1 MLIGIDPLLGGELLK
16 LLDEMGHGD
25 RFAVV
30 DRNYPASSS
39 GRPVVRLG
47 DVTVSRAISA
57 VLGVFPLD
65 AFVEHP
71 LERMEGDSDS
81 PTEVQRDVLAVAREA
96 FGADL
101 DYAAIPRLE
110 FYERAKT
117 ARFILH
123 TLDPRPYGCFI
134 LQKGV
139 VEPGTTV

>member
-30 DRNYPASSS
+30 DRNYPAASS
-39 GRPVVRLG
+39 GQPVIRLG
-47 DVTVSRAISA
+47 DVTITRAVKA

-71 LERMEGDSDS
+71 LERMEGDSDT
-81 PTEVQRDVLAVAREA
+81 PTDVQAEVLAVARAA
-96 FGADL
+96 FDREL
-101 DYAAIPRLE
+101 EYSVVPRLE
-110 FYERAKT
+110 FYERVKS
-117 ARFILH
+117 ARFVLH

-134 LQKGV
+134 MQKGV
-139 VEPGTTV
+139 VDAQPTV